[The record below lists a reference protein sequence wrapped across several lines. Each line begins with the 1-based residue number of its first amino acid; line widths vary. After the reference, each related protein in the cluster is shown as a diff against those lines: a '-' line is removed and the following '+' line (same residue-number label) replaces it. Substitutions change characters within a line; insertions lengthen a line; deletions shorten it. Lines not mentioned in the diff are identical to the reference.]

1 MGAQLAQILVEGCI
15 NGSSIALVAIGIA
28 LIWGVMGLL
37 CFAQGEFLMIG
48 MYVAYFM
55 MELFGWD
62 PLYSMPLCALVLF
75 VIGLVVYYTMVR
87 RVLTGP
93 KLSQRLLTFGL
104 SMMLANIALYF
115 FKSDYRTIK
124 DTDLIFHGNLQVMG
138 LSIAA
143 NKLVPL
149 AVCVALTLALCVALT
164 LALYLF
170 LNCTRFGKSIQAV
183 SQDKDAAAL
192 MGIDAD
198 RAYAIAFALS
208 CAITGAAGGVLTYY
222 YYISPTVGTT
232 FQLFGFIAVSMGG
245 FGSVVGAFAGGI
257 IMGIVDIAAGFYLN
271 TALKYLFVCIGFI
284 IIISFKPKGL
294 FGR

>member
-1 MGAQLAQILVEGCI
+1 MGAQLTQILIEGCI

-62 PLYSMPLCALVLF
+62 PLYSLPLCALVLF
-75 VIGLVVYYTMVR
+75 VIGLIVYYSMVR

-93 KLSQRLLTFGL
+93 QLSQRLLTFGL

-115 FKSDYRTIK
+115 FKSDYRTIR
-124 DTDLIFHGNLQVMG
+124 DTDLLFHGNLQIFGISV
-138 LSIAA
+138 AA

-149 AVCVALTLALCVALT
+149 AVCVILT

-170 LNCTRFGKSIQAV
+170 LNRTRFGKSIQAV

-192 MGIDAD
+192 MGINAD
-198 RAYAIAFALS
+198 RVYAIAFALS
-208 CAITGAAGGVLTYY
+208 CAITGAAGAALTYY
-222 YYISPTVGTT
+222 YYITPTVGTT

-245 FGSVVGAFAGGI
+245 FGSIIGAFVGGL
-257 IMGIVDIAAGFYLN
+257 IMGIVDIAAGFYFN
-271 TALKYLFVCIGFI
+271 TALKYLFVCAGFI
-284 IIISFKPKGL
+284 VIVSFRPKGL

>member
-1 MGAQLAQILVEGCI
+1 MGTQLAQILVEGCI

-55 MELFGWD
+55 MELFGWN

-75 VIGLVVYYTMVR
+75 LIGLVIYHTMVR

-104 SMMLANIALYF
+104 SLMLANLALYF
-115 FKSDYRTIK
+115 FKSDYRTIR
-124 DTDLIFHGNLQVMG
+124 DTDLLFHGNLQIFG

-149 AVCVALTLALCVALT
+149 IVCIVLT

-183 SQDKDAAAL
+183 SLDKDAAAL
-192 MGIDAD
+192 MGIPAD
-198 RAYAIAFALS
+198 RAHAIAFALS
-208 CAITGAAGGVLTYY
+208 CAITGAAGGILTYY

-245 FGSVVGAFAGGI
+245 FGSIIGAFAGGI

-271 TALKYLFVCIGFI
+271 TALKYLFVCVGFI
-284 IIISFKPKGL
+284 IIISFRPKGL